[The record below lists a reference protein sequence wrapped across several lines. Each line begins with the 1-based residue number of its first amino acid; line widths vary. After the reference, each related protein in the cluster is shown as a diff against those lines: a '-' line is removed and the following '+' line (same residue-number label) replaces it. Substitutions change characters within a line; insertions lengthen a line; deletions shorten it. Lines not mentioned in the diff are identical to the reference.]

1 LLVLAT
7 VAKGSSV
14 HVVPF
19 LLLCTP
25 QEDEHGVSKQVNNG
39 SYKENKSPVVQILVL
54 VDDEAGE
61 GGCEEAHNVCEPIGD
76 SQQSPGVVGRHVD
89 VSAHKT

>member
-1 LLVLAT
+1 MLVTLET
-7 VAKGSSV
+7 LR
-14 HVVPF
+14 PMYE
-19 LLLCTP
+19 LT
-25 QEDEHGVSKQVNNG
+25 
-39 SYKENKSPVVQILVL
+39 YKENKSPVVQILVL

-89 VSAHKT
+89 VSAHKTWAGQRSNTCVHCTE